1 MQNERIVL
9 RSHIEVPENLVSSM
23 SLNALNILDFM
34 KKNQSRSLEKKPH
47 NCHQIV
53 IKILLISLHPL
64 QTNARKQCVHIGAHH
79 SEKEAG

>member
-9 RSHIEVPENLVSSM
+9 RSHIEVPENLVSSI
-23 SLNALNILDFM
+23 SLNALNILESKSQF
-34 KKNQSRSLEKKPH
+34 REKKPH
-47 NCHQIV
+47 SFHQIV

-64 QTNARKQCVHIGAHH
+64 QTNARKLCVHIGAHH